1 VIGRTV
7 RFLALLA
14 WSGFLCSALG
24 AAELGHAP
32 AKWRGVWLLDQD
44 AGASAISALDAAQ
57 VRALLGTTLSLDGGP
72 AALAGLPCPSPRFQ
86 ASSESKADFAMDFR
100 IQPADVGITN
110 DPVSVL
116 QVDCG
121 SYAYDF
127 IRLTTDRGLVIYQG
141 HFLGAAKRGG
151 R

>member
-1 VIGRTV
+1 
-7 RFLALLA
+7 
-14 WSGFLCSALG
+14 
-24 AAELGHAP
+24 
-32 AKWRGVWLLDQD
+32 
-44 AGASAISALDAAQ
+44 
-57 VRALLGTTLSLDGGP
+57 
-72 AALAGLPCPSPRFQ
+72 
-86 ASSESKADFAMDFR
+86 MDFR